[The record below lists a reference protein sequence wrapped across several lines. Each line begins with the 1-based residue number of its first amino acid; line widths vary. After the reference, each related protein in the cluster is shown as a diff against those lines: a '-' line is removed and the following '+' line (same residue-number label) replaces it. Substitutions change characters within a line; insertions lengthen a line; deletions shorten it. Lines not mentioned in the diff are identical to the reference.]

1 MDNEMPYFLIHILVF
16 IIGDAGYPVGKAA
29 GIILHICILLFMQS
43 LFSKRYSRNYKYG
56 GETVFL
62 MIPCGAAL
70 CISVMVSRI
79 TSSLANVILFQKMVQ
94 YHEENG
100 KRTLLENQV
109 RQMRKEIAQIQDIYT
124 DMRGLRHDMRSHLA
138 NISLLTKGTIDS
150 VNEELES
157 YIGKM
162 EETVSSK
169 ENGELHGIGRMIN
182 TAFTG
187 AIGLR

>member
-1 MDNEMPYFLIHILVF
+1 MPDIQWVKLQESSYISVF
-16 IIGDAGYPVGKAA
+16 
-29 GIILHICILLFMQS
+29 CCSCSRF
-43 LFSKRYSRNYKYG
+43 FSKRYSRNYKYG

-79 TSSLANVILFQKMVQ
+79 TSSLANDILFQKMVQ

-109 RQMRKEIAQIQDIYT
+109 RQMQKEIAQIQDIYT

-169 ENGELHGIGRMIN
+169 ENGELHGIDRMIN

>member
-1 MDNEMPYFLIHILVF
+1 
-16 IIGDAGYPVGKAA
+16 
-29 GIILHICILLFMQS
+29 
-43 LFSKRYSRNYKYG
+43 
-56 GETVFL
+56 
-62 MIPCGAAL
+62 
-70 CISVMVSRI
+70 MVSRI